1 MHNLAIDKSNNKYQ
15 GDPLRDLNVE
25 LGEVDGE
32 FIILNKDMDG
42 HFEDMLPK
50 QEETKDSVS
59 SAESMQRQVDEI
71 LAKEREIESQRA
83 DEVRQSM
90 TLDKLKQEQKS
101 KIEIEK

>member
-1 MHNLAIDKSNNKYQ
+1 
-15 GDPLRDLNVE
+15 
-25 LGEVDGE
+25 
-32 FIILNKDMDG
+32 
-42 HFEDMLPK
+42 MLPK

-90 TLDKLKQEQKS
+90 TLDKLKQE
-101 KIEIEK
+101 